1 MHFFEEISEY
11 ATKIELKHSFE
22 EESACRYYY
31 YYYYYYLGVEI
42 QCFTYMDFVFCNQSS
57 KDILIQFMS

>member
-31 YYYYYYLGVEI
+31 YYYLDVEI
-42 QCFTYMDFVFCNQSS
+42 QCLTCMEFVFCNQSS
-57 KDILIQFMS
+57 KDILILFMS